1 MQLDGT
7 GDADTRLVHE
17 GHYFLYVSYVR
28 TQLRVPGTT
37 YDVPALARAC
47 VADRPLAA
55 AVRAFADG
63 RRGDFDL
70 ALVRRALP
78 DACAADPAFA
88 ALCMRD
94 PLLAAS
100 RVAQRA
106 RLPAAV
112 APAPSAPSPSS
123 AACVAG
129 TGAGVSIFHPPGRAA
144 LCVPL
149 AREPLSLALSDLPP
163 VVRSAFV
170 DLVDSLVGDDGL
182 LAADDARIPV
192 AACAAFAAVALA
204 GVRHEPAAFLAGGLV
219 LQRAVDDLRATWH
232 LPRHWAP
239 ARALSA
245 MWPRVGSGPDGAHS
259 LAMLAWRP
267 GTYWWVTSKSLKAS
281 IMNEETAPLSD
292 LVIHFSG
299 A

>member
-7 GDADTRLVHE
+7 GGADTRLVHE
-17 GHYFLYVSYVR
+17 GHYLLYVSYVR
-28 TQLRVPGTT
+28 TQLCVPGATC
-37 YDVPALARAC
+37 DLPALARAC
-47 VADRPLAA
+47 FEDRPLAD
-55 AVRAFADG
+55 AVCAFASG
-63 RRGDFDL
+63 RRGDFAL
-70 ALVRRALP
+70 AHVRRAIP

-106 RLPAAV
+106 RLQAAV
-112 APAPSAPSPSS
+112 APAPSAPSSAS
-123 AACVAG
+123 AACVAR
-129 TGAGVSIFHPPGRAA
+129 TGEGVSLFHPPGRAA

-163 VVRSAFV
+163 VMRPAFV
-170 DLVDSLVGDDGL
+170 GLVDSLVGDDGL

-192 AACAAFAAVALA
+192 AAWAAYAAVALA

-219 LQRAVDDLRATWH
+219 LQRAVGDLRATWH

-239 ARALSA
+239 ARALQRDVASRWFWA
-245 MWPRVGSGPDGAHS
+245 GWRALPRDACVGGC
-259 LAMLAWRP
+259 
-267 GTYWWVTSKSLKAS
+267 
-281 IMNEETAPLSD
+281 EC
-292 LVIHFSG
+292 
-299 A
+299 